1 VGDSIS
7 SAGPLWGG
15 RFSKPPDASAQR
27 LTESLSFDVR
37 LAPQDVE
44 ATVAHVR
51 ALEAAEL
58 LDAADAKALEDA
70 VREVGE
76 EIARGTF
83 VFDPA
88 DEDVHSAIER
98 GVTAQLGELGER
110 LHAGRSR
117 NDLVVTDLRLWSLA
131 AAGRIAAELI
141 ALLEVVRDRAREGV
155 DVIVPGTTHGRLAQ
169 PVTLG
174 HHLMAHAFALLR
186 DLERLEQWADRTQV
200 SPLGA
205 GAIATSTL
213 PLDPETT
220 ATRLGLPR
228 AFDNSMD
235 AVSDRDFVM
244 ELLSVA
250 SILAMHLSRIAAD
263 LIRWSDESVRFARL
277 DDAFATGSSMMP
289 QKRNPDALELIRAK
303 AARPVSGFAR
313 VAQVWSGLPL
323 GYHRDLQEDKEPL
336 LDAVDTLEASLPAI
350 AGCLA
355 TVTFDAEAML
365 AAAGAPELYATDV
378 AEALVAQG
386 LPFREAHRKVGGLLR
401 LLEEDGRTLRD
412 LTPEEWDVVGLSEG
426 AGLLDPERAV
436 SARSM
441 HGGPSRESV
450 EAQLDTL
457 ARAIAARAIS
467 ARR

>member
-1 VGDSIS
+1 VSGK
-7 SAGPLWGG
+7 PLWSG
-15 RFSKPPDASAQR
+15 RFSKEPDASAHR

-44 ATVAHVR
+44 ASVAHVR
-51 ALEAAEL
+51 ALEAAGL

-76 EIARGTF
+76 EIASSSF
-83 VFDPA
+83 AFDPS

-98 GVTAQLGELGER
+98 GVTERLGGLGER

-131 AAGRIAAELI
+131 AGERVAADLVD
-141 ALLEVVRDRAREGV
+141 LLEVLRDRAREGI
-155 DVIVPGTTHGRLAQ
+155 DGILPGTTHGRLAQ

-174 HHLMAHAFALLR
+174 HHLMAHAFGLLR
-186 DLERLEQWADRTQV
+186 DLERLEEWAARTSV

-213 PLDPETT
+213 PLDPEAT
-220 ATRLGLPR
+220 ASRLGFAK

-235 AVSDRDFVM
+235 AVSDRDFAM

-263 LIRWSDESVRFARL
+263 LIRWSDESMQFARL

-289 QKRNPDALELIRAK
+289 QKQNPDPLELVRAK
-303 AARPVSGFAR
+303 AARPASAFAR
-313 VAQVWSGLPL
+313 LAQVLDGLPL

-336 LDAVDTLEASLPAI
+336 FDSVDTLEASLPAI

-355 TVTFDAEAML
+355 TVTFDAEAMRT
-365 AAAGAPELYATDV
+365 AAEAPELYATDV

-386 LPFREAHRKVGGLLR
+386 VPFREAHRKVGGLLR
-401 LLEEDGRTLRD
+401 LLEEDGRTLGD
-412 LTPEEWDVVGLSEG
+412 LTPEDWDVVGLPQG
-426 AGLLDPERAV
+426 PQLLDPEHAV
-436 SARSM
+436 SARGM
-441 HGGPSRESV
+441 HGGPSHQSV
-450 EAQLDTL
+450 QLQLETL
-457 ARAIAARAIS
+457 ERALAT
-467 ARR
+467 RR

>member
-1 VGDSIS
+1 MTESK
-7 SAGPLWGG
+7 PLWSG
-15 RFSKPPDASAQR
+15 RFSKEPDPSAHR

-51 ALEAAEL
+51 GLEAAGL
-58 LDAADAKALEDA
+58 LDAADAKRLEDG

-83 VFDPA
+83 AFDPS

-98 GVTAQLGELGER
+98 GVTDRLGELGAR

-131 AAGRIAAELI
+131 AGERIAREVV
-141 ALLEVVRDRAREGV
+141 ALLEVLGDRAREGI
-155 DVIVPGTTHGRLAQ
+155 DVILPATTHGRLAQ

-174 HHLMAHAFALLR
+174 HHLMAHAFGLLR
-186 DLERLEQWADRTQV
+186 DLERLEQWSARTRV

-213 PLDPETT
+213 PLDPEAT
-220 ATRLGLPR
+220 ATRLGLSR

-244 ELLSVA
+244 ELLAMA
-250 SILAMHLSRIAAD
+250 SIVATRLSRMAAD
-263 LIRWSDESVRFARL
+263 LIRWSDESVQFARL

-289 QKRNPDALELIRAK
+289 QKRNPDALELVRAK
-303 AARPVSGFAR
+303 AARPASDFAR
-313 VAQVWSGLPL
+313 LAQVLSGLPL
-323 GYHRDLQEDKEPL
+323 GYHRDLQEDKEPVF
-336 LDAVDTLEASLPAI
+336 DAVETLEAAFPAI
-350 AGCLA
+350 SGCLA
-355 TVTFDAEAML
+355 TATFDADAMREA
-365 AAAGAPELYATDV
+365 AQTPELYATDV
-378 AEALVAQG
+378 AEALVAHG
-386 LPFREAHRKVGGLLR
+386 VPFREAHQKVGGLLR

-426 AGLLDPERAV
+426 ATLLDPERAV
-436 SARSM
+436 SARAI

-457 ARAIAARAIS
+457 ERALAD
-467 ARR
+467 RR

>member
-1 VGDSIS
+1 QSNHTQLKTHII
-7 SAGPLWGG
+7 A
-15 RFSKPPDASAQR
+15 RFSRPPDATAHR

-58 LDAADAKALEDA
+58 LDAADAEALEHA

-76 EIARGTF
+76 EIVSGTF
-83 VFDPA
+83 NFDPS

-98 GVTAQLGELGER
+98 GVTSRLGELGER

-131 AAGRIAAELI
+131 ASARIQAEL
-141 ALLEVVRDRAREGV
+141 AQLLEVVRDRAREGI
-155 DVIVPGTTHGRLAQ
+155 DVILPGTTHGRLAQ

-186 DLERLEQWADRTQV
+186 DLERLEQWAERTRI

-213 PLDPETT
+213 PLDPAAT
-220 ATRLGLPR
+220 AKRLGLSG

-289 QKRNPDALELIRAK
+289 QKRNPDPLELVRAK
-303 AARPVSGFAR
+303 AARPASAFAR
-313 VAQVWSGLPL
+313 LAQVLDGLPL

-336 LDAVDTLEASLPAI
+336 FDAVDSVETSLPAI

-355 TVTFDAEAML
+355 TVTFDADAMR

-386 LPFREAHRKVGGLLR
+386 VPFREAHRKIGGLLR
-401 LLEEDGRTLRD
+401 LLEEEGRTLGD
-412 LTPEEWDVVGLSEG
+412 LSAEEWDVVGLPEG
-426 AGLLDPERAV
+426 AQLLDAEHAV
-436 SARSM
+436 SARAM
-441 HGGPSRESV
+441 HGGPSHESV

-457 ARAIAARAIS
+457 ERAIAAR
-467 ARR
+467 R

>member
-7 SAGPLWGG
+7 PAGPLWGG

-76 EIARGTF
+76 EIAGGTF

-131 AAGRIAAELI
+131 AGGRIGEELV

-155 DVIVPGTTHGRLAQ
+155 DVILPGTTHGRLAQ

-174 HHLMAHAFALLR
+174 HHLTAHAFALLR

-303 AARPVSGFAR
+303 AARPVSAFAR
-313 VAQVWSGLPL
+313 VAQVLSGLPL

-336 LDAVDTLEASLPAI
+336 FDAVDTLEASLPAI

-355 TVTFDAEAML
+355 TATFDAEAMR
-365 AAAGAPELYATDV
+365 AAAAAPELYATDV
-378 AEALVAQG
+378 AEAFVAQG
-386 LPFREAHRKVGGLLR
+386 VPFREAHRKVGGLLR
-401 LLEEDGRTLRD
+401 LLEEDGRTLGD
-412 LTPEEWDVVGLSEG
+412 LTPEEWDVVG
-426 AGLLDPERAV
+426 
-436 SARSM
+436 
-441 HGGPSRESV
+441 
-450 EAQLDTL
+450 
-457 ARAIAARAIS
+457 AIAAR
-467 ARR
+467 R